1 MDRITRQNLTVSA
14 EQINRIL
21 SELGVNI
28 DASIYGA
35 YGGVQLEGFSG
46 SHKFSLGIR
55 TKRELYDQLR
65 TVTQVLYEVSRQLR
79 QKESVA

>member
-1 MDRITRQNLTVSA
+1 MDRITRQNLTASA

-28 DASIYGA
+28 DASIYGS
-35 YGGVQLEGFSG
+35 YGGFQLEGFNG

-65 TVTQVLYEVSRQLR
+65 TVKEVLYEVSRQLR